1 MNRKPSNLGANNLSS
16 SEESEL
22 DPTTSFLSF
31 EEYEE
36 HPPFGREQREELRS
50 AGAEV
55 NAAVVDAASTD
66 ATKVHEAFTP
76 LAISLSTHGERA
88 RESERARERERETA
102 LRRKTDQTRRAPPDP
117 TRIFASLLL
126 L

>member
-36 HPPFGREQREELRS
+36 HPPFGREQKEELRS

-88 RESERARERERETA
+88 RERERETA

-126 L
+126 R